1 MTVPHAWVRAPVYV
15 ALSARMARAPRG
27 TRSVPLVPR
36 FRLRLVAPA
45 ALLVLT
51 AACGGAN
58 TAIGGSGSNKSASST
73 STTAP
78 PVSSGVLH
86 IVAAPWTL
94 PSPVSREVLLTEG
107 HQLVGLGGL
116 NAAKVS
122 SPSVFTIDPTSGAAR
137 PFGVL
142 SPAVHDAAGAFLSGK
157 YLVFAGGTGAT
168 PAITPVVQGIP
179 SGGGNAQNL
188 GTLPQP
194 RADLGAA
201 VVDNTAYV
209 VGGSQETKSFYA
221 TVLASTDGMTW
232 RPAGNLVTPVRYPAV
247 TTSNGAVYI
256 IGGVTSSGADT
267 TAVQRYDPKTGMTT
281 VIAQLPAP
289 TSHASAV
296 ALGTSI
302 YVLGG
307 FVNNTVSNQ
316 VLRVDLGT
324 GAVSQTGTTLPAA
337 LSDAAVTT
345 IGPFAYLAGGQGP
358 DSAPVS
364 TVYVLS
370 LSNS

>member
-1 MTVPHAWVRAPVYV
+1 VPPV
-15 ALSARMARAPRG
+15 
-27 TRSVPLVPR
+27 
-36 FRLRLVAPA
+36 RLRLVAPA
-45 ALLVLT
+45 ALLVLA

-58 TAIGGSGSNKSASST
+58 SAIGGSGSNKTATSS

-78 PVSSGVLH
+78 PVSNGVLH
-86 IVAAPWTL
+86 IVVAPWTL
-94 PSPVSREVLLTEG
+94 PAPLSREVLLTDG
-107 HQLVGLGGL
+107 HQLAGLGGL

-122 SPSVFTIDPTSGAAR
+122 SPAAFTIDPTSGAAT
-137 PFGVL
+137 PLGNL
-142 SPAVHDAAGAFLSGK
+142 SPPVHDAAGAFLAGK
-157 YLVFAGGTGAT
+157 YMVFAGGTGAT
-168 PAITPVVQGIP
+168 PPITTTVQGIP
-179 SGGGNAQNL
+179 SGGGNAQNV

-209 VGGSQETKSFYA
+209 VGGSQETQSFYP
-221 TVLASTDGMTW
+221 TVLASTDGITW
-232 RPAGNLVTPVRYPAV
+232 RPAGNLATPVRYPAV
-247 TTSNGAVYI
+247 TSSNGAVYI

-267 TAVQRYDPKTGMTT
+267 AAVQRYDPKTGMTT

-296 ALGTSI
+296 ALGSSI

-324 GAVSQTGTTLPAA
+324 GAVSQSGTTLPAA
-337 LSDAAVTT
+337 LSDAAATT

-358 DSAPVS
+358 NSAPVS
-364 TVYVLS
+364 TVYVLA